1 MDKKDF
7 IFEQEF
13 MSIWEVLI
21 DSDLA
26 RPWIDKTLAYLLL
39 NYQHWINTLFKGNF
53 KILFFD
59 KRNGVGRGAVNFKL
73 SDIIIF

>member
-26 RPWIDKTLAYLLL
+26 RPWINKILAYLLL
-39 NYQHWINTLFKGNF
+39 NYQDWINTLFKVNF
-53 KILFFD
+53 KILFLI
-59 KRNGVGRGAVNFKL
+59 KGMV
-73 SDIIIF
+73 